1 MGREVVKRV
10 GRERVAREEQRV
22 EEVDLAERRERL
34 VTRMEVE
41 SMIILLGGPDCG
53 QKVGEDDGWMKDTES
68 SLNLPRCRKNYLHFE

>member
-1 MGREVVKRV
+1 MVYHLDIAWGMDREVVKRV

-41 SMIILLGGPDCG
+41 SMIILLGGPYCRPC
-53 QKVGEDDGWMKDTES
+53 ES
-68 SLNLPRCRKNYLHFE
+68 